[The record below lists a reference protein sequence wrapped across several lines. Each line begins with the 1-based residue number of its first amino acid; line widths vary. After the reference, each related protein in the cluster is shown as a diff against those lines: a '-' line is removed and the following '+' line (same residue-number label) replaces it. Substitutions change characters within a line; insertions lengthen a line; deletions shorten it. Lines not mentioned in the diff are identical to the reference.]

1 MAGRV
6 ALKPTP
12 GQTCTLGSMAR
23 TRRPDL
29 AAHAGKF
36 VALSVPGD
44 EVVTAADTPQE
55 LFALLDSMPDAG
67 RVTVMRA
74 PRHDEPVYV
83 GLG

>member
-1 MAGRV
+1 M
-6 ALKPTP
+6 
-12 GQTCTLGSMAR
+12 

-44 EVVTAADTPQE
+44 EVVAWADTPAE
-55 LFALLDSMPDAG
+55 LFALLDERSVG
-67 RVTVMRA
+67 QVTIMRA
-74 PRHDEPVYV
+74 PKLDEPVYV